1 MGAIILLVVRVGLSH
16 VLPVY
21 PFPVCITTPSV
32 CLPQMEMKSSK
43 GYESF
48 FLAFIAFLYV

>member
-1 MGAIILLVVRVGLSH
+1 MGAIILLVVGVGLSH